1 MSEMAS
7 RMGRSGD
14 LLPGTA
20 AVCESEV
27 WRNVYGALSGREK
40 TPAPFCF
47 TRLSRNWKGDN
58 FLGNY
63 PASVIVKHRPIDSKA
78 HALFAAELKA
88 IPPEKR
94 QCAI

>member
-27 WRNVYGALSGREK
+27 WRNVYGALPGREK
-40 TPAPFCF
+40 TPAPFVFSLDGNVDSF
-47 TRLSRNWKGDN
+47 TGMLPATLHDVLVTSL
-58 FLGNY
+58 FLD
-63 PASVIVKHRPIDSKA
+63 R
-78 HALFAAELKA
+78 
-88 IPPEKR
+88 
-94 QCAI
+94 